1 MSRDHADKA
10 KRLEGAR
17 RSQQPCEVWDSVGLH
32 EECIMP
38 HRPGSRAESSVS
50 ISVSS
55 ALMPMAMMKRLVVVV
70 SAAAAVS
77 QRSRSLKAERPS
89 PFAKPGGEL
98 CLRTAGRKLVRW
110 NLRMPP

>member
-77 QRSRSLKAERPS
+77 QAGASRLKGPVLLQSLGANCVSGLP
-89 PFAKPGGEL
+89 
-98 CLRTAGRKLVRW
+98 AGSLSVGI
-110 NLRMPP
+110 